1 MFENCIFFHLTLL
14 IAHGGT
20 LYTTTQPNQ
29 ISLQ

>member
-1 MFENCIFFHLTLL
+1 MFENCLFIHLILI

-20 LYTTTQPNQ
+20 LYTTKQPNQ